1 MSNLNKEQ
9 ILEKVTELK
18 KVASQ
23 IGLTLD
29 LDTNDIH
36 EFRQDAIWY
45 GGRIG
50 GFQYGDYYIS
60 IDAIGD
66 VRATLYNE
74 NDEEITTMKDR
85 NNAGDFYQEMK
96 QYILDDEQ
104 LFQYLGYTDCDS
116 TKIYLSLEDNNW
128 LEYNVYNT
136 KTKQYVE
143 LPALSNIL
151 EGNDVLEAFEGLDD
165 LIDYLLEEGYISK

>member
-9 ILEKVTELK
+9 ILEKVTKLK
-18 KVASQ
+18 KDALK
-23 IGLTLD
+23 IGLNLD
-29 LDTNDIH
+29 LNPNDIH
-36 EFRQDAIWY
+36 TFRQDAIWY

-50 GFQYGDYYIS
+50 GFQYGDFYIS

-66 VRATLYNE
+66 VRATLYDENE
-74 NDEEITTMKDR
+74 DEIVTMKDK
-85 NNAGDFYQEMK
+85 NNSGDFYQIMK
-96 QYILDDEQ
+96 QYISDDEQ
-104 LFQYLGYTDCDS
+104 LFQFLGYTDNPIKRFLTLD
-116 TKIYLSLEDNNW
+116 DNNW

-151 EGNDVLEAFEGLDD
+151 DGTNDVLEAFEGLED
-165 LIDYLLEEGYISK
+165 LIDYLLEEEYI